1 MYEIVCSVQEQVC
14 CRKVQVCCQIATKV
28 QAVLLFKVWLHVF
41 KVQYQILQVVLL
53 WSKHVSIV
61 FKQLAKTV
69 RPNMLLMTKIC
80 LMFKAIKESLHIIV
94 IISFILVLCVPHPSD
109 THCRTNKDR
118 CRISYFSLLH

>member
-1 MYEIVCSVQEQVC
+1 MFEIVCSVQEQVC

-69 RPNMLLMTKIC
+69 KKNLP
-80 LMFKAIKESLHIIV
+80 FGIKV
-94 IISFILVLCVPHPSD
+94 
-109 THCRTNKDR
+109 TW
-118 CRISYFSLLH
+118 Y